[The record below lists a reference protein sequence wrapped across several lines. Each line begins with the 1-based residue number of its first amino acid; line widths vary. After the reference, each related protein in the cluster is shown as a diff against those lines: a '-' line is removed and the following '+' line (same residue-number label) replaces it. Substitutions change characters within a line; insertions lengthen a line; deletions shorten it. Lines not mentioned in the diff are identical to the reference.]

1 MAHAYTPGLK
11 VLKESK
17 IQKTRQLPLRGKVLV
32 KTGQSVSP
40 DTIVAS
46 TELPGNVQML
56 NVAGQLNVDPAD
68 VSESMLKREG
78 EAVKKGEPIARS
90 KGVFGL
96 FKSTM
101 MSPGDGTIE
110 GISSVTGQVVLREAP
125 IPVAVDAYVR
135 GTVVKEIPEEGVIVE
150 TTGVFIQGIFGI
162 GGERQGEIKIAMD
175 DPGKEITGAAIDES
189 CRGKILVGGS
199 FLGLDAFRKAMEMG
213 VAGIIVGGFNYQD
226 LKPILGYDLGVAIT
240 GGEAINTTLVITE
253 GFGRISMAQRTFELL
268 KRHEGKI
275 ASMNGATQIR
285 AGVIRPEIIVPLAE
299 KDRAGVEQS
308 VQAVT
313 GIEAKSLVRV
323 IRAPYFGVMGRVRS
337 LPPELREM
345 ESGTMV
351 RVAEVELDDG
361 RIVQLPRANLEMVET
376 D

>member
-1 MAHAYTPGLK
+1 
-11 VLKESK
+11 
-17 IQKTRQLPLRGKVLV
+17 
-32 KTGQSVSP
+32 
-40 DTIVAS
+40 
-46 TELPGNVQML
+46 
-56 NVAGQLNVDPAD
+56 
-68 VSESMLKREG
+68 MLKREG

-135 GTVVKEIPEEGVIVE
+135 GPSSRRYPKEASSWRRPASS
-150 TTGVFIQGIFGI
+150 FQGIFGI

-199 FLGLDAFRKAMEMG
+199 FLGLDAFPQGDGDG

-253 GFGRISMAQRTFELL
+253 GFGRISMA
-268 KRHEGKI
+268 
-275 ASMNGATQIR
+275 
-285 AGVIRPEIIVPLAE
+285 
-299 KDRAGVEQS
+299 
-308 VQAVT
+308 
-313 GIEAKSLVRV
+313 
-323 IRAPYFGVMGRVRS
+323 
-337 LPPELREM
+337 
-345 ESGTMV
+345 SG
-351 RVAEVELDDG
+351 
-361 RIVQLPRANLEMVET
+361 PSSS
-376 D
+376 